1 MARPAAAGRRSAPAR
16 RWHHAG
22 VELRQ
27 IEYFVAVAEHLHFGR
42 AADALSIG
50 QPAVS
55 QQLARLERE
64 LGVELIDRTP
74 RTVQLTAAGV
84 RFLPEARAVLAA
96 VDRARRSTASP
107 PGSETARRIRLGG
120 SDGLGDRLEAV
131 LGALQAQQPPVR
143 AEVVTAPTRARL
155 ERVAAGQLDAAFV
168 RGASSAPGVELIEV
182 WQDPVLVA
190 LPATSPLADS
200 EIVPISSLAG
210 LPLRIVARRTNP
222 PLVDLV
228 LGACADAGFTP
239 ALAQHPGRL
248 EPMLAALAVEPP
260 TWTVVYEA
268 HARSIRQASVRF
280 RRTDPPLSMA
290 TFLAVPESAT
300 TATVA
305 PLLRACAAVGQ
316 PRVEPEQ

>member
-1 MARPAAAGRRSAPAR
+1 
-16 RWHHAG
+16 

-64 LGVELIDRTP
+64 LGVELVDRTP

-96 VDRARRSTASP
+96 VDSARRSVTGPS
-107 PGSETARRIRLGG
+107 GCEGARRVRLGG

-131 LGALQAQQPPVR
+131 LGVLQAQQPPVH
-143 AEVVTAPTRARL
+143 AELVTAPTRARL

-168 RGASSAPGVELIEV
+168 RGVTAAPGVELIEV
-182 WQDPVLVA
+182 WQDRVLVA
-190 LPATSPLADS
+190 LPATHPLADRES
-200 EIVPISSLAG
+200 VPMGSLAA
-210 LPLRIVARRTNP
+210 LPLRIVDRRANP

-239 ALAQHPGRL
+239 ARAQHPGRL
-248 EPMLAALAVEPP
+248 EPLLATLAVGAP

-268 HARSIRQASVRF
+268 HARSLHQPSVVF
-280 RRTDPPLSMA
+280 RRTDPPMA
-290 TFLAVPESAT
+290 ITTYLAVAESAT

-316 PRVEPEQ
+316 SWADPERGCP